1 MTLTGLSGSILPSNQ
16 ARNQTLAV
24 SRDSYKRQGLVTL
37 LSIVT
42 VDALAA
48 IAAVLLAAALIAPGI
63 HATADLLPYAA
74 VYTSAV
80 CAVLAWLRLYPGV
93 MLDPVDEARRLT
105 MGTGIATA
113 IWFVALLLI
122 ADVDIGL
129 AFAFAAWGL
138 CAVAVILARWCARCW
153 LGSRRWW
160 GIPVTVV
167 GELAAAQKVVEL
179 MHRNPRQGLRPVE
192 AAPSTPILSRQSTVQ
207 PWVVLATSCQ
217 LTDEAACDWAVRL
230 GARHLL
236 IVDPE
241 RRELADRLARSLP
254 SRSFSAI
261 HVSPRLYRRG
271 SLIAKRLFDI
281 GCVSLLLLMLAPL
294 FLAVAVAV
302 RLSSKGPVFFGH
314 DRIGRGGRHFRALKF
329 RTMHVGDQILRDH
342 LAANPAAAAEWAA
355 TQKLKNDP
363 RVTKVG
369 AFLRRTSI
377 DELPQL
383 WNVFRGD
390 MSLVGP
396 RPIVDDETEKYGQ
409 VLALYLRVTP
419 GITGL
424 WQVSGRNNTSY
435 EQRVWLDA
443 HYVRNWS
450 LSLDLYI
457 MVRTISVVLRRDGAY

>member
-1 MTLTGLSGSILPSNQ
+1 MS
-16 ARNQTLAV
+16 
-24 SRDSYKRQGLVTL
+24 
-37 LSIVT
+37 
-42 VDALAA
+42 VDALAVMA
-48 IAAVLLAAALIAPGI
+48 SVLLAAALIEPGTP
-63 HATADLLPYAA
+63 ATAGFLPYVAA
-74 VYTSAV
+74 YASAV
-80 CAVLAWLRLYPGV
+80 CGVVAWLRLYPGV

-105 MGTGIATA
+105 IGTGIAAAVT
-113 IWFVALLLI
+113 FVALLLL

-129 AFAFAAWGL
+129 GFACATWGIS
-138 CAVAVILARWCARCW
+138 AVAINLARWGARYW
-153 LGSRRWW
+153 LGGRRWW

-167 GELAAAQKVVEL
+167 GEPAAAQKVVEL

-207 PWVVLATSCQ
+207 PWVVMATSCQ
-217 LTDEAACDWAVRL
+217 LTDEDAFDWAVRL
-230 GARHLL
+230 GARNLF

-261 HVSPRLYRRG
+261 QVSPKLYRRG
-271 SLIAKRLFDI
+271 SLNAKRLFDI

-314 DRIGRGGRHFRALKF
+314 NRIGRGGRHFRAFKF

-355 TQKLKNDP
+355 TQKLKDDP
-363 RVTKVG
+363 RVTRVG

-383 WNVFRGD
+383 WNVLRGD

-396 RPIVDDETEKYGQ
+396 RPIVDDEAEKYGQ

-424 WQVSGRNNTSY
+424 WQISGRNNTSY

-450 LSLDLYI
+450 LTLDLYI
-457 MVRTISVVLRRDGAY
+457 LARTVGVVVRRDGAY